1 MKKFFLSMLV
11 VVAALTSL
19 AQTSAQPSDKFVKAM
34 EQKLVGFDSVRSN
47 EGLQELAN
55 SFERI
60 AEAEKTQWLPYYYAA
75 LSNVNLGFNHA
86 IAAGPM
92 GGNADKVDPLADK
105 AEKLLNKADE
115 LSKDNSEIYVV
126 KKLIASLRMLGD
138 VMNRYMTYGPV
149 ATEALATAKKL
160 NPENPRVYVLEGSD
174 MFNTPEEYGGNKVE
188 AKRLLEESL
197 KKFETFKPESSIH
210 PAWGMG
216 QAKYFLSQIK

>member
-11 VVAALTSL
+11 LVSVLASF
-19 AQTSAQPSDKFVKAM
+19 AQTNEKFVKAM
-34 EQKLVGFDSVRSN
+34 EQKLVGYDSARSN

-75 LSNVNLGFNHA
+75 LSNVNLGFNYA

-105 AEKLLNKADE
+105 AEKLLNKAEE

-149 ATEALATAKKL
+149 AAEALATAKKL

-174 MFNTPEEYGGNKVE
+174 LFNTPEEYGGNKAE
-188 AKRLLEESL
+188 AKLRLEEAL
-197 KKFETFKPESSIH
+197 RKFETFKPESSIH
-210 PAWGMG
+210 PTWGMG